1 MEGLRTLDVPVESSH
16 HEVSDGQHE
25 VDLAMQSALAAAD
38 AITTSKIAIKAI
50 AARHQLLATFMPKP
64 FKSVNG
70 SGMHMHQRM
79 IDLTSKANAFA
90 DHHDPDYGLSEIGL
104 QFIAGLLAHA
114 AAMTAILCPLV
125 NSYKRLVPSYEAP
138 VDISWGHHNTD
149 MLVRVPRLQ
158 GSRRADTQIE
168 IRNPDPSCNPYLALT
183 VLLAAE

>member
-79 IDLTSKANAFA
+79 IDLTSK
-90 DHHDPDYGLSEIGL
+90 SECL
-104 QFIAGLLAHA
+104 RR
-114 AAMTAILCPLV
+114 
-125 NSYKRLVPSYEAP
+125 S
-138 VDISWGHHNTD
+138 
-149 MLVRVPRLQ
+149 PR
-158 GSRRADTQIE
+158 S
-168 IRNPDPSCNPYLALT
+168 
-183 VLLAAE
+183 